1 MKPIDIL
8 DEIIGNPIKVKIL
21 RHLVKG
27 FEGRTGRALAQIA
40 NVSPPTALKPLE
52 ELLREGILTKMVI
65 GKSHSFSLNRKNI
78 VVEKGIIPLFRLE
91 ANLLKEL
98 AEKLKKSL
106 PKEID
111 TAVWFG
117 SIARGEATS
126 QSDWD
131 ILILC
136 PHPTITEKIHQQLL
150 NKIPEWSVQF
160 SSRLDIQVMT
170 TKVFQTKFL
179 QGNSFARNVYEDYSH
194 SQIDNP
200 LFGESLTI
208 LLGGRHDKKN
218 PNRAR

>member
-1 MKPIDIL
+1 MKPFNIL

-27 FEGRTGRALAQIA
+27 FERRTGRSLAQIA
-40 NVSPPTALKPLE
+40 KVSPPTALKPLE

-65 GKSHSFSLNRKNI
+65 GKSYSFSLNRKNI

-106 PKEID
+106 PQKID

-117 SIARGEATS
+117 SIARGEATH

-136 PHPTITEKIHQQLL
+136 PNQTMADTIRQELPDKT
-150 NKIPEWSVQF
+150 PGWGAQF
-160 SSRLDIQVMT
+160 SSHLDIQVMT
-170 TKVFQTKFL
+170 TDAFRTKFFK
-179 QGNSFARNVYEDYSH
+179 GDSFARNVYEDYSH

-208 LLGGRHDKKN
+208 LLGDRYDKKN
-218 PNRAR
+218 PNRTR